1 MTKIALLIG
10 VSQYQSDLSPL
21 PKANKD
27 VLAMQNVLQNPNIAE
42 FERVKPLLDP
52 DAQTMREE
60 IEIIFSGCQKD
71 DLVLLFFSGHGIK
84 DDRGKLYFATNNTRK
99 KDNGKLIWS
108 TAVAASFIQDFM
120 SQSRC
125 KHQVVILD
133 CCFSGAF
140 ATGMTAKDIGNVDIQ
155 TQLGGEGRAV
165 LTSSTSTQYSFE
177 QQESDLSIYSR
188 YIVEGIATGAADLDS
203 DGWIEVQELHEY
215 AKGKVQETAPAMKPE
230 IYAVKE
236 GFKIRL
242 VKALITDPKLK
253 YRKEVERY
261 ASSGDIPA
269 YGRIILD
276 TLREQLSLSSEE
288 AAIIEDEVLKP
299 YRERLKNLQRYRE
312 AFNAAIEY
320 EYPLGEA
327 TAGDLKHFQGML
339 GLRDED
345 IKPIEEDVIAQFRQQ
360 AEAQQQNL
368 VRYQQAFTEAVERE
382 FPLSQSTLGELNQ
395 LWQSLNLSQEAV
407 RNIEQP
413 IIDQKVR
420 ENEQTRAQELEEKKR
435 QSQTSSPAPPV
446 KKELPSS
453 SPLQGEIDRGGEGIQ
468 ERNTEENIPSS
479 KTTPNREYRETP
491 SPVQPIRE
499 KISTPQRNHT
509 TTKGISRKRFL
520 QWAGWGGGG
529 LVASLVAREIFK
541 GPPNITV
548 AEPKYIAP
556 TQDGEKFAGLP
567 LWTVEFETVTV
578 NAKGEEA
585 SRSTHQAKLFKED
598 LGNGVILEMV
608 SIPAGEFEMGSPR
621 VEKWRNEDEGPQH
634 KVSVP
639 AFFMGKFAVTQEQY
653 QSVIGSNPAY
663 FKGEKRPVEE
673 VSWRDATEFCQKL
686 SEKTG
691 RNYRLPSEAEWEYA
705 CRAGTTAPFHFGATL
720 TSNLAN
726 YRVTSIYQSEPK
738 GENRQ
743 KTTKVGSFPPNA
755 FGLYDMHG
763 NVREWCLDR
772 YHDNYNGAPSD
783 GSAWLKENDNDYR
796 LRRGGSWFSLP
807 RFCRSALRSWADA
820 ARSSPS
826 VGLRVVCSSA

>member
-1 MTKIALLIG
+1 
-10 VSQYQSDLSPL
+10 
-21 PKANKD
+21 
-27 VLAMQNVLQNPNIAE
+27 
-42 FERVKPLLDP
+42 
-52 DAQTMREE
+52 
-60 IEIIFSGCQKD
+60 
-71 DLVLLFFSGHGIK
+71 
-84 DDRGKLYFATNNTRK
+84 
-99 KDNGKLIWS
+99 
-108 TAVAASFIQDFM
+108 
-120 SQSRC
+120 
-125 KHQVVILD
+125 
-133 CCFSGAF
+133 
-140 ATGMTAKDIGNVDIQ
+140 
-155 TQLGGEGRAV
+155 
-165 LTSSTSTQYSFE
+165 
-177 QQESDLSIYSR
+177 
-188 YIVEGIATGAADLDS
+188 
-203 DGWIEVQELHEY
+203 
-215 AKGKVQETAPAMKPE
+215 
-230 IYAVKE
+230 
-236 GFKIRL
+236 
-242 VKALITDPKLK
+242 
-253 YRKEVERY
+253 
-261 ASSGDIPA
+261 
-269 YGRIILD
+269 
-276 TLREQLSLSSEE
+276 
-288 AAIIEDEVLKP
+288 
-299 YRERLKNLQRYRE
+299 
-312 AFNAAIEY
+312 
-320 EYPLGEA
+320 EA
-327 TAGDLKHFQGML
+327 TADDLKHFQGML

-345 IKPIEEDVIAQFRQQ
+345 IQPIEE
-360 AEAQQQNL
+360 E
-368 VRYQQAFTEAVERE
+368 ERK
-382 FPLSQSTLGELNQ
+382 
-395 LWQSLNLSQEAV
+395 
-407 RNIEQP
+407 
-413 IIDQKVR
+413 QK
-420 ENEQTRAQELEEKKR
+420 
-435 QSQTSSPAPPV
+435 SQTSPPTR
-446 KKELPSS
+446 EERS
-453 SPLQGEIDRGGEGIQ
+453 Q
-468 ERNTEENIPSS
+468 EKRNQQENIPPSQ
-479 KTTPNREYRETP
+479 TTPTQELRETQ
-491 SPVQPIRE
+491 SPVQPRCE
-499 KISTPQRNHT
+499 RNTTESTSSAPRRNQTIT
-509 TTKGISRKRFL
+509 TGITRKQFL